1 MDSYTKIHNQ
11 YVNLASYT
19 ATVTMTVRSNKTE
32 NTYVCRQFYKADGRY
47 RMEFTAPDNL
57 AGLVNIVNGTQ
68 GYTGF
73 PGTDRTFSI
82 EQLQNTEGNYLF
94 LDQFFANYYQSE
106 ETAMS
111 VSGTTDSSQYTV
123 LETEIIGQNA
133 KHHTMSLSIRNDDL
147 LPHRLTVCDMGGR
160 EMVTAVFSDVKLNPS
175 IPDALFV
182 AEQ

>member
-1 MDSYTKIHNQ
+1 
-11 YVNLASYT
+11 
-19 ATVTMTVRSNKTE
+19 
-32 NTYVCRQFYKADGRY
+32 
-47 RMEFTAPDNL
+47 
-57 AGLVNIVNGTQ
+57 
-68 GYTGF
+68 
-73 PGTDRTFSI
+73 
-82 EQLQNTEGNYLF
+82 
-94 LDQFFANYYQSE
+94 
-106 ETAMS
+106 MS